1 MKKKISVPN
10 RVFIKGL
17 KLNKFKAFGS
27 QTDIKLSPMINLI
40 FGKNSTGK
48 SSILQALRLFRQSYS
63 EDQLTPF
70 NLESP
75 EKYKENGGIDIDIQ
89 YKGIVTDNNEKNKL
103 SIGIETGV
111 IHRANSKILNEDKSI
126 VYEYKYDNN
135 FYQKGDQLIKDKV
148 LLSGLK
154 VKNKVKKTNFE
165 LEFPN
170 AVFFD
175 ETGDTAL
182 QLSEE
187 TSIRKTSLKTN
198 KVYKSL
204 YSPYYY
210 NIKLKNLEITY
221 LNSLHKDFLKK
232 KELIIDL
239 LQKFSIYILEDLG
252 KLNRLKIREFDKGFK
267 VVSQLKDVKNEK
279 ERNNKLKEYSS
290 QFAKFFIFRTINLG
304 LREYSKIELN
314 EVSKEISNTI
324 KLLKKTKKYEDFKNF
339 ILSDCKAKIER
350 HIFYKGRFKL
360 NPNKEFKNYRVKD
373 RYVLGNIEDRLLYMH
388 DFITEAINYYDESK
402 TDKYP
407 VIQIFRSYNSERYSG
422 IMGEI
427 AGGQGSAYNDLNLC
441 MEKMF
446 IIPGLRSMP
455 KRYFA
460 KGIQTSY
467 VGARA
472 ENLAESLANPAIRR
486 DTNKWLKRLEI
497 PYSVEV
503 KNIENHYEIIWLPRN
518 KKISIFQNHIGLGY
532 PLILPFIVQCLTAK
546 NNIIVVEEPEV
557 HLHPKLQADLG
568 DLIVWSALKNDNQII
583 LETHSEDLLLRVLK
597 KIRKKEISPEFV
609 SANYVLKKGNK
620 PSEIKKIKINSDGQY
635 FTPWKDDIFAERL
648 KEFE

>member
-1 MKKKISVPN
+1 MKKKISAPN

-89 YKGIVTDNNEKNKL
+89 YKGIVTDNDEKNKL
-103 SIGIETGV
+103 SIGVETGV

-165 LEFPN
+165 LEFPD

-175 ETGDTAL
+175 ETGETAF
-182 QLSEE
+182 QLSEDS
-187 TSIRKTSLKTN
+187 SIRKTSLKTD
-198 KVYKSL
+198 KIYKSL

-210 NIKLKNLEITY
+210 NLKLKNLEINY
-221 LNSLHKDFLKK
+221 LNLLHKDFLKK
-232 KELIIDL
+232 KELVIDL
-239 LQKFSIYILEDLG
+239 LQKFSIYILEDMG
-252 KLNRLKIREFDKGFK
+252 KLSRLKISEFNKGFK
-267 VVSQLKDVKNEK
+267 AVNQLKAIKNEK
-279 ERNNKLKEYSS
+279 ERNNKLKEYSN

-304 LREYSKIELN
+304 LREYSKIELS
-314 EVSKEISNTI
+314 EVSREISNTI
-324 KLLKKTKKYEDFKNF
+324 ELLKKTKKFEDFKNF

-350 HIFYKGRFKL
+350 HVFYKGRFKL
-360 NPNKEFKNYRVKD
+360 NPSKEFKNYRVKD

-388 DFITEAINYYDESK
+388 DFITEAVNYYDESNV
-402 TDKYP
+402 DKYP
-407 VIQIFRSYNSERYSG
+407 VIQILRAYNSERYAG
-422 IMGEI
+422 IMGEV
-427 AGGQGSAYNDLNLC
+427 AGGQGSAYNDLNIC